1 MNTIDIQTHLKHFNF
16 RQFQDARRNTP
27 LRHILPIAED
37 QPPPY
42 SERIDSGSC
51 SQLITQRE

>member
-1 MNTIDIQTHLKHFNF
+1 MNKLSSRIKIGIRLIYLFF
-16 RQFQDARRNTP
+16 RQLQDARRNTP

-42 SERIDSGSC
+42 SERLDSGII
-51 SQLITQRE
+51 LH